1 MSLFSKLF
9 SGGSSP
15 PLDHPPLPSGVD
27 QFLPA
32 GKSSAFHASTT
43 VRGQQLQSGTTLF
56 RSGSGSSL
64 VSQANADQQA
74 RANAEKHLA
83 AAVQGAGAALDTYAY
98 AVERQLEPLVESLS
112 LPGTTA
118 VAARI
123 TINNYGALI
132 INASSAFF
140 ADVDTR
146 PTDDAPD
153 QPEADARA
161 AANLRAVVEQDPQ
174 LAFRAYRTRNG
185 WRYLC
190 TSRPFDPA
198 ADETRQLLEA
208 LGADQRYILLCRAQR
223 CFRARLTPKPWR
235 IGERF
240 YQSRPTEPVT
250 RKRLERYLRKSA
262 TYASAAFTADFGVPT
277 VPPPAL
283 RLVVDYHDQ
292 WCGAR
297 SGKPLA

>member
-1 MSLFSKLF
+1 MSFLRKFF
-9 SGGSSP
+9 SGGSPP

-32 GKSSAFHASTT
+32 GKAFHASTAM
-43 VRGQQLQSGTTLF
+43 RGQQLHTGAIVF

-64 VSQANADQQA
+64 ISQADADRQA
-74 RANAEKHLA
+74 RANAERHLA
-83 AAVQGAGAALDTYAY
+83 AALRGARTGFDTYAY

-123 TINNYGALI
+123 TINTYGALI
-132 INASSAFF
+132 INARSAFF

-146 PTDDAPD
+146 PTDAAPD

-161 AANLRAVVEQDPQ
+161 AADLRAVVERQPQ
-174 LAFRAYRTRNG
+174 LTFRTYRTRNG

-190 TSRPFDPA
+190 TSRSFDPA

-208 LGADQRYILLCRAQR
+208 LGADPRYILLCRAQR

-235 IGERF
+235 IGATF
-240 YQSRPTEPVT
+240 NQVRPSQAIT
-250 RKRLERYLRKSA
+250 RRHLERYLRESA
-262 TYASAAFTADFGVPT
+262 PYASASFTADVGAST
-277 VPPPAL
+277 VAPPEL
-283 RLVVDYHDQ
+283 RLVADYHDQ
-292 WCGAR
+292 WCSAR
-297 SGKPLA
+297 TGKPLA